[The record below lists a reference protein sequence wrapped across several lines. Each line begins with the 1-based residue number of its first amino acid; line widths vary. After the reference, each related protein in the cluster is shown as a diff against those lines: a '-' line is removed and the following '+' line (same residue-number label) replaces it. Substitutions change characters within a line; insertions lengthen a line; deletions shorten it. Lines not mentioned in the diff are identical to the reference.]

1 MIIFSELSR
10 TQTVR
15 EKKLL
20 VKVWKRSGGSN
31 CWISKLFLLSR
42 VFQNVRITIEIDHTR
57 STTCLDEDDGS
68 DTTSE
73 QGGICF
79 FLILTNCS
87 IEYILSNAHCWAK
100 CSPDKLLYLSLTV
113 LPQPNYRFQV
123 PPQPFI
129 RKKIWH
135 QLCWKVWSDFHL
147 QYQQEAV
154 VIRNMIFNFGK
165 GWVLQFYGYRVENQ
179 SINRSSL
186 PTPFA
191 GGGGGDF

>member
-15 EKKLL
+15 EKKLR

-31 CWISKLFLLSR
+31 CWISKLFLLSH
-42 VFQNVRITIEIDHTR
+42 VFQNVRIIIEIDHTR

-79 FLILTNCS
+79 FFILTHCS
-87 IEYILSNAHCWAK
+87 IEYILSNAHCCAK

-135 QLCWKVWSDFHL
+135 QLCWKVWSDFHS

-154 VIRNMIFNFGK
+154 VIRNMIFN
-165 GWVLQFYGYRVENQ
+165 L
-179 SINRSSL
+179 
-186 PTPFA
+186 
-191 GGGGGDF
+191 

>member
-31 CWISKLFLLSR
+31 CWISKLFLFSY
-42 VFQNVRITIEIDHTR
+42 VFQNVRIIIEIDHTR

-73 QGGICF
+73 QGGIL
-79 FLILTNCS
+79 FLFYFDKLFPWV
-87 IEYILSNAHCWAK
+87 YILSNAHCCAK

-135 QLCWKVWSDFHL
+135 QLCWKVWSGF
-147 QYQQEAV
+147 
-154 VIRNMIFNFGK
+154 
-165 GWVLQFYGYRVENQ
+165 
-179 SINRSSL
+179 
-186 PTPFA
+186 PFA
-191 GGGGGDF
+191 ISTGGGGD

>member
-31 CWISKLFLLSR
+31 CWISKLFLLSH
-42 VFQNVRITIEIDHTR
+42 VFQNVRIIIEIDHTR

-73 QGGICF
+73 QGGIL
-79 FLILTNCS
+79 FLSYFDKLFPWV
-87 IEYILSNAHCWAK
+87 YILSNAHCWAK

-123 PPQPFI
+123 PPQPFT

-147 QYQQEAV
+147 QYHQEAV

-179 SINRSSL
+179 SINRSS
-186 PTPFA
+186 PSTPFV
-191 GGGGGDF
+191 GGDGGD

>member
-31 CWISKLFLLSR
+31 WISKLFLLSH
-42 VFQNVRITIEIDHTR
+42 VFQNVRIIIEIDHTR

-73 QGGICF
+73 QGGIF
-79 FLILTNCS
+79 FLFYFDKLFPWV
-87 IEYILSNAHCWAK
+87 YILSNAHCWAK
-100 CSPDKLLYLSLTV
+100 CGPDKLLYLSLTV

-123 PPQPFI
+123 PPN
-129 RKKIWH
+129 
-135 QLCWKVWSDFHL
+135 HL
-147 QYQQEAV
+147 QERKFDINFAEKFGRIS
-154 VIRNMIFNFGK
+154 IRN
-165 GWVLQFYGYRVENQ
+165 
-179 SINRSSL
+179 INRRRWWLGIWYSI
-186 PTPFA
+186 
-191 GGGGGDF
+191 